1 MGCYTAAAM
10 SPPNL
15 RPKARPPVIV
25 LVGCQHPGN
34 LGAVARTMGNFG
46 LSDLRLVGGCDPRDP
61 EAVVRARELTGILA
75 AAGRYDTLKAALHGI
90 HQAYAA
96 SHRAGRLR
104 ATPIPPRAAA
114 ALIANG
120 SADDRVAF
128 VFGNE
133 TSGLTNDEVL
143 HCDRAVAIPTDPDHP
158 SLNLAHAVTVL
169 VYEWAMAGRPAG
181 EPLVREIASAEERRG
196 LYEHMETAM
205 LRAGYLD
212 PLNTARTL
220 RHIVQILSRA
230 RVSSFEV
237 TLLHGLMRKIHH
249 IADRAGRPSAEE
261 LQAHYKA
268 RASETTVN
276 DDGDHV
282 RNAAAG
288 NQLPT

>member
-1 MGCYTAAAM
+1 MENPAPITPA
-10 SPPNL
+10 
-15 RPKARPPVIV
+15 II

-46 LSDLRLVGGCDPRDP
+46 LSDLRLVGGCDPSDP
-61 EAVVRARELTGILA
+61 EAVVRARELTGVLA
-75 AAGRYDTLKAALHGI
+75 AARRYDTLKAALHGI

-120 SADDRVAF
+120 PANDQVAF

-143 HCDRAVAIPTDPDHP
+143 HCDRAVAIPTNPDHP

-169 VYEWAMAGRPAG
+169 VYEWAMAGRTEG
-181 EPLVREIASAEERRG
+181 HLVAREIASAEERRG
-196 LYEHMETAM
+196 LYEHMEAAM

-212 PLNTARTL
+212 PLNTGRTL
-220 RHIVQILSRA
+220 RHITQILSRA

-237 TLLHGLMRKIHH
+237 TLLRGLMRKIHH

-261 LQAHYKA
+261 LKDRY
-268 RASETTVN
+268 RL
-276 DDGDHV
+276 
-282 RNAAAG
+282 RAAAATTSG
-288 NQLPT
+288 DGGACRTSPHRVE

>member
-1 MGCYTAAAM
+1 VGCYTAVAM
-10 SPPNL
+10 SPPTL
-15 RPKARPPVIV
+15 RPKAPPPVII

-61 EAVVRARELTGILA
+61 EAVIRARELTDILA

-114 ALIANG
+114 TLIANG

-181 EPLVREIASAEERRG
+181 EATVREIASAEERRR
-196 LYEHMETAM
+196 LYEHMEAAM

-212 PLNTARTL
+212 PLNPARTL

-249 IADRAGRPSAEE
+249 IADRAARPSAEE
-261 LQAHYKA
+261 LKERY
-268 RASETTVN
+268 RL
-276 DDGDHV
+276 
-282 RNAAAG
+282 RAAATAARG
-288 NQLPT
+288 EDNGERDGTHH